1 LREKYDGPTTET
13 MNEQQWRAKI
23 DSKMYTVLVDKTKA
37 MLVSKSTKKSHS
49 QWEGSLDHDNFIVLQ
64 KMQRGQVTEAFS
76 HMMSS
81 VEDRLNFAEA
91 AEDVLALYDAAD
103 EEGGKEGGSSSSST
117 RLRYVKS

>member
-1 LREKYDGPTTET
+1 MTSRINTNVFSILLVFR
-13 MNEQQWRAKI
+13 
-23 DSKMYTVLVDKTKA
+23 YTVLVDKTKA
-37 MLVSKSTKKSHS
+37 MLVSKSTKNSHS

-91 AEDVLALYDAAD
+91 AEEVLALYDAAD
-103 EEGGKEGGSSSSST
+103 EEGNCFFFLFFSFF
-117 RLRYVKS
+117 LL